1 MLSFGVSWVVLWL
14 SPYITASFCYSL
26 AETHLC
32 DEWELLG
39 RLVGQVAKQQ
49 VQAPTAL
56 QPTALPMVTADK
68 GPWGQH
74 DITITVG

>member
-1 MLSFGVSWVVLWL
+1 MLSFGVSWVVLWHC
-14 SPYITASFCYSL
+14 PYITASFCYSL